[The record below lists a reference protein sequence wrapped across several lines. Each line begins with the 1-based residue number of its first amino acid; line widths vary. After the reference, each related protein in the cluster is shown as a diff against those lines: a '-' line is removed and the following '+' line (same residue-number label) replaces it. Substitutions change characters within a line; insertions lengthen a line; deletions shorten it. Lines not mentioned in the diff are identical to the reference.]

1 MRERESK
8 DDTKVFLESMD
19 LPFTKT
25 EETVG
30 AAGMGGG
37 GTDKEFCFRHVKF
50 EMLARQGS

>member
-30 AAGMGGG
+30 AAGVGGG
-37 GTDKEFCFRHVKF
+37 GTDKEFYFRHVKF